1 MYKNLVYIT
10 VLFFGLIGYSQD
22 CLDLIDP
29 VEGQTGVSVTTSITW
44 RPIDDSEG
52 YIISLETATGITI
65 IDRQTIGSTAT
76 VFTPPLG
83 LPDNEEIIVTLSYLF
98 FTGNDVI
105 EIPCEEPKSF
115 FTEDVTTVPDCANIV
130 SPPNG
135 SVDVSIF
142 TEVRWEYAP
151 RATGYRIALGTTAGA
166 GDIFPSTNIGNVLD
180 FDPPGDLPEDTE
192 IFVTLVSF
200 NENGDAINCALHS
213 FITGNLGDPPG
224 CTQLI
229 SPMNGETNVALT
241 PIIKWEEA
249 PGATSYILNIRTTEN
264 GPNDVLN
271 QAELFTTETGVINF
285 EPETKYYIEIIPK
298 NQAGLAQGCGVECF
312 STILGCGPFTDDE
325 GNVFDFSPEIN
336 FPDAVGI
343 CENELP
349 TRIETDD
356 IASGF
361 RWYRITPTG
370 DLLLLSEEA
379 FVDID
384 ETGTYLYEAYNI
396 INQGLN
402 VFECPDFKE
411 FSVTSSEKA
420 TIDDIRIEQLGDTFN
435 VTVFVSGG
443 GAYVFALENEE
454 SAYTSSNRFID
465 LTEGQYTVYVLDTNG
480 CGIAQRDFVLVLPPP
495 GFPAYFSPNGD
506 GIRDRWQYVPPKVD
520 PLPLTQIQLF
530 DRFGKLLHT
539 VFPNDSGWDGSYN
552 GRQLPASGYWYQAF
566 TNDNRVFRGHFSL
579 VR

>member
-1 MYKNLVYIT
+1 M
-10 VLFFGLIGYSQD
+10 
-22 CLDLIDP
+22 
-29 VEGQTGVSVTTSITW
+29 
-44 RPIDDSEG
+44 
-52 YIISLETATGITI
+52 
-65 IDRQTIGSTAT
+65 
-76 VFTPPLG
+76 
-83 LPDNEEIIVTLSYLF
+83 
-98 FTGNDVI
+98 
-105 EIPCEEPKSF
+105 
-115 FTEDVTTVPDCANIV
+115 
-130 SPPNG
+130 
-135 SVDVSIF
+135 
-142 TEVRWEYAP
+142 
-151 RATGYRIALGTTAGA
+151 
-166 GDIFPSTNIGNVLD
+166 
-180 FDPPGDLPEDTE
+180 
-192 IFVTLVSF
+192 
-200 NENGDAINCALHS
+200 
-213 FITGNLGDPPG
+213 
-224 CTQLI
+224 
-229 SPMNGETNVALT
+229 
-241 PIIKWEEA
+241 
-249 PGATSYILNIRTTEN
+249 
-264 GPNDVLN
+264 
-271 QAELFTTETGVINF
+271 
-285 EPETKYYIEIIPK
+285 
-298 NQAGLAQGCGVECF
+298 
-312 STILGCGPFTDDE
+312 
-325 GNVFDFSPEIN
+325 
-336 FPDAVGI
+336 
-343 CENELP
+343 
-349 TRIETDD
+349 
-356 IASGF
+356 
-361 RWYRITPTG
+361 
-370 DLLLLSEEA
+370 
-379 FVDID
+379 DID